1 MSDNDDSRSRRW
13 RILDRKS
20 IAFLVGCIA
29 TLSCAVWLVLAWS
42 SFTVSDAR
50 VVADVI
56 TVRSQVDGVVTEV
69 PAEEGRFYEKGA
81 LLVALD
87 DHLPAE
93 LVAEKEAKLLALRS
107 SSEKLRID
115 AESATRTADIAV
127 QDAEFGVRNAKIEAL
142 ASDVRLTQM
151 RNASNRSEQ
160 LAKDG
165 LVSQESVEKDR
176 DSFELA
182 RLEAEQA
189 AAAEAR
195 RINALRRAR
204 LTELEA
210 RSAAQ
215 AVEVAKNTV
224 QEAASELETAKLRLS
239 WSRIEAPQD
248 GIVGKL
254 FVRRGDSVVEGQRL
268 LLQFDPQTLR
278 VEARV
283 SERNLA
289 HFEVGKRVWV
299 SLDAVAGKK
308 FPGVVKAVG
317 AVARSVTSEWPQEP
331 GQGNFVRVA
340 QKVTVQIA
348 ISADGVRLIPGTLA
362 KVTMDRR

>member
-1 MSDNDDSRSRRW
+1 
-13 RILDRKS
+13 
-20 IAFLVGCIA
+20 
-29 TLSCAVWLVLAWS
+29 
-42 SFTVSDAR
+42 
-50 VVADVI
+50 
-56 TVRSQVDGVVTEV
+56 
-69 PAEEGRFYEKGA
+69 
-81 LLVALD
+81 
-87 DHLPAE
+87 
-93 LVAEKEAKLLALRS
+93 
-107 SSEKLRID
+107 
-115 AESATRTADIAV
+115 
-127 QDAEFGVRNAKIEAL
+127 
-142 ASDVRLTQM
+142 M